1 LRRSSIETLLRRAI
15 LALTVVL
22 PCLFGFLTTYLL
34 LALLVLSGLYL
45 AVRRGLWL
53 DSPGRLFCIAFC
65 AIAVVIAIDAI
76 AAGTPHDLLY
86 ALDFGMLLLY
96 APLASLY
103 DRRAGP
109 GNAAIVADLA
119 LAGTVVACLAGLADE
134 LLNHPARVGAF
145 NSDPIRYS
153 DTAVILG
160 FLALIGFLAHG
171 GRRRWLYLLGPPL
184 SLGPV
189 LMSGSRSAF
198 IAFPLMAIV
207 AALLLLSRRLAL
219 WIGGAIAAVFVIA
232 SVFGDSLGALRSLD
246 LADAARNVLSG
257 QAIADESIRQRL
269 VLYRAGWEAFLH
281 APWLGVGWHH
291 RMDAAGRYLPPADAA
306 LASLPHL
313 HNEALNF
320 AVGNGIIGVLTYLL
334 LLALPIIG
342 CVRSPR
348 DGQYRV
354 RLYGCVL
361 LVASYFTLGLA
372 DVMLGFELH
381 TALYVAMTALLL
393 SYCRDEPARPVPVTQ

>member
-1 LRRSSIETLLRRAI
+1 
-15 LALTVVL
+15 ALTVVL

-34 LALLVLSGLYL
+34 LVLLLLAGLYL
-45 AVRRGLWL
+45 AARRGLWV
-53 DSPGRLFCIAFC
+53 DSPGRLFFIAYC
-65 AIAVVIAIDAI
+65 AIAVAIAIDAI
-76 AAGTPHDLLY
+76 VGGTPGDLLY

-103 DRRAGP
+103 DRHAGP
-109 GNAAIVADLA
+109 GNAGIVADLA
-119 LAGTVVACLAGLADE
+119 LAGTVIAFLTGLADE
-134 LLNHPARVGAF
+134 LVNHPERIGAF
-145 NSDPIRYS
+145 SSDPIRYS

-171 GRRRWLYLLGPPL
+171 GRRRWLYLLGPLL

-219 WIGGAIAAVFVIA
+219 WIVGAIATVFVVA

-246 LADAARNVLSG
+246 LVNAARNILSG

-269 VLYRAGWEAFLH
+269 VLYRAGWQAFLH

-291 RMDAAGRYLPPADAA
+291 RMDAARQYLSPPDAA
-306 LASLPHL
+306 LAALPHL
-313 HNEALNF
+313 HDEALNF
-320 AVGNGIIGVLTYLL
+320 AVGNGVVGVLTYLL
-334 LLALPIIG
+334 LLALPIVG
-342 CVRSPR
+342 CLRSPR
-348 DGQYRV
+348 DSQYRV
-354 RLYGCVL
+354 RLYGSVL

-372 DVMLGFELH
+372 DVMIGFELH
-381 TALYVAMTALLL
+381 TALYVALTALLL
-393 SYCRDEPARPVPVTQ
+393 SYCRDEPARPPVPVAQ